1 VEGRPELRGR
11 IAAVAAAAC
20 LLIATPAS
28 AQDASAGPSAAP
40 SEAQPIT
47 GLPDTIGEPPLELE
61 PGLYRDRS
69 LGPSLVFEV
78 GPGWTALPSI
88 PEVGAAFIRDEPGG
102 FFAISEFHGEVFTDP
117 CRTPANEATFGPE
130 AGTVDLTA
138 EAFIE
143 YIASHPLLTASV
155 PVASEI
161 AGLPAWSVEVTA
173 AVPDDCDPPQA
184 WLWNLPE
191 VGEYFLRDGQRSRIV
206 AIQVGDEVIVTS
218 AEILPDGDFESLVAL
233 TDAILA
239 SLEVEGSE

>member
-1 VEGRPELRGR
+1 MVGRLTQVGAAIVEGRLELGGR
-11 IAAVAAAAC
+11 IAAVAVAAC
-20 LLIATPAS
+20 LLTATPAS

-40 SEAQPIT
+40 SDAQTIT
-47 GLPDTIGEPPLELE
+47 DLPSMAGEPPLKLE

-78 GPGWTALPSI
+78 GPGWSALPSI
-88 PEVGAAFIRDEPGG
+88 PEVGAALLRDDNGG

-130 AGTVDLTA
+130 VGAVDLTA

-143 YIASHPLLTASV
+143 YIASHPALTTSE

-161 AGLPAWSVEVTA
+161 AGLPAWSVDVTA

-184 WLWNLPE
+184 WLWNLPQ
-191 VGEYFLRDGQRSRIV
+191 VGEYFLRDGQRSRMV
-206 AIQVGDEVIVTS
+206 AIQVGNYRS
-218 AEILPDGDFESLVAL
+218 S
-233 TDAILA
+233 
-239 SLEVEGSE
+239 